1 MACDIPISSARELGV
16 CIRKAR
22 KRAGLTQVDAAGLC
36 GVSVPFFNAVENGK
50 GTAQIDKVLHVCRQL
65 GVRVCAELAGD
76 AP

>member
-1 MACDIPISSARELGV
+1 MMCDTLVLSAHEIGA

-22 KRAGLTQVDAAGLC
+22 KQAGLTQADAAGLC

-65 GVRVCAELAGD
+65 GVRVCADLPGV

>member
-1 MACDIPISSARELGV
+1 MVCDTLILSAREIGA
-16 CIRKAR
+16 CIHEAR
-22 KRAGLTQVDAAGLC
+22 KRAGLTQADAAGLC

-65 GVRVCAELAGD
+65 GVRVRADLPGV

>member
-1 MACDIPISSARELGV
+1 MMCETPILSARELGA
-16 CIRKAR
+16 CIRVAR
-22 KRAGLTQVDAAGLC
+22 KRAGLTQTDAAGLC

-65 GVRVCAELAGD
+65 GLRVCADLPGD

>member
-1 MACDIPISSARELGV
+1 MVCDTPIFSACEIGA

-22 KRAGLTQVDAAGLC
+22 KRAGLTQADAAGLC

-65 GVRVCAELAGD
+65 GVRLCADLTGG

>member
-1 MACDIPISSARELGV
+1 MVCDIPLLSAREIGA

-22 KRAGLTQVDAAGLC
+22 KQACLTQVDAAGLC
-36 GVSVPFFNAVENGK
+36 GVSVPFFNAIENGK

-65 GVRVCAELAGD
+65 GVRVCAELSGD